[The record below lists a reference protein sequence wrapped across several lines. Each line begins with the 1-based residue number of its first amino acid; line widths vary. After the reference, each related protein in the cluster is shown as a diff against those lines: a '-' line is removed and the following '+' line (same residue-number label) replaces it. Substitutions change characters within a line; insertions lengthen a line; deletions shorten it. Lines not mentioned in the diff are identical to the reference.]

1 MPQNN
6 STSMPQ
12 LKEKPKS
19 VCSLHAAFLALH
31 DFSET
36 QENRKDVE
44 NHESF
49 NAEIHVPHI

>member
-6 STSMPQ
+6 STSKPQ

-31 DFSET
+31 DFSEP

-44 NHESF
+44 THEPL
-49 NAEIHVPHI
+49 NAGIHVPHI